1 MKRYS
6 QLASVE
12 LSHAVTA
19 TKKWSTAQTAGAC
32 LALVLVLLGAVGS
45 AGATAAHRPI
55 SHRRSSA
62 PPGAMLATAPVGVGP
77 DWDDL
82 DPVTDT
88 IYVANGGTG
97 AAKGNTVSV
106 INGRICRTGRTAGC
120 KRRSPTVDVG
130 AAPSALAVD
139 PTTDTIYVANG
150 NDAVAIIDGT
160 TCNAEVSSGCGQ
172 RPPEV
177 TVGSNPSSVVID
189 PANHTAYVTD
199 AGGNDVSMINTLRC
213 SASHLVGCSAL
224 RPPTVRVGVGP
235 ADVAVDESTHTVYVT
250 NDDENGPNDG
260 HTMSVF
266 DASACDAM
274 TQTGCSHKGLVN
286 VGIGPLAVA
295 VDEATNTIFTGN
307 HTANLPGGAPSQ
319 EGSVSVISGRTCD
332 AGDLSGCSRH
342 APRTVPVGWG
352 PDYEVVDEPA
362 HTLYVANVHGDNRT
376 GPDGKLIGT
385 VSAIDT
391 AACNSA
397 RLAACRRTIVATVQT
412 GEYPDGLAIDPL
424 THSLYVANDGDN
436 DVSLIDTAE
445 CDAADNAGPGSPCGG
460 RRPARSITRRPRLL
474 AVQAGGPVW
483 TGLKRSRSV
492 RSY

>member
-1 MKRYS
+1 
-6 QLASVE
+6 
-12 LSHAVTA
+12 
-19 TKKWSTAQTAGAC
+19 
-32 LALVLVLLGAVGS
+32 
-45 AGATAAHRPI
+45 
-55 SHRRSSA
+55 
-62 PPGAMLATAPVGVGP
+62 
-77 DWDDL
+77 
-82 DPVTDT
+82 
-88 IYVANGGTG
+88 
-97 AAKGNTVSV
+97 
-106 INGRICRTGRTAGC
+106 
-120 KRRSPTVDVG
+120 
-130 AAPSALAVD
+130 
-139 PTTDTIYVANG
+139 
-150 NDAVAIIDGT
+150 
-160 TCNAEVSSGCGQ
+160 
-172 RPPEV
+172 
-177 TVGSNPSSVVID
+177 
-189 PANHTAYVTD
+189 
-199 AGGNDVSMINTLRC
+199 MINTLRC
-213 SASHLVGCSAL
+213 SASHIVGCSAL

-307 HTANLPGGAPSQ
+307 HTANLPGGAPSH

-385 VSAIDT
+385 MSAIDT
-391 AACNSA
+391 EACNTA
-397 RLAACRRTIVATVQT
+397 HLAACRRTIVATVQT

-445 CDAADNAGPGSPCGG
+445 CDAADNAGCERRLQNDPVQGSRPVRLVGELPRVVIQQRRLPPQGLPDQHRRQPGVRQGPSPDDPAANRNRSTDVDVAVALPGWVSDRPG
-460 RRPARSITRRPRLL
+460 ETLPARCGSVVVSARRGS
-474 AVQAGGPVW
+474 AVDQ
-483 TGLKRSRSV
+483 
-492 RSY
+492 